1 MLHFHKF
8 IFFKVRKLP
17 KKLPKKPVSSK
28 KRQSKVRNQQRN
40 WLLQPPH
47 SQTNWRRLKLV
58 WRLKLTLQPMMK
70 YLLWVLWKKPIKPR
84 PRRKM
89 PLKKWPRQ
97 SKSLKRSQ
105 QFCQRFKSL
114 VSLYIQPGRLSLR
127 MICFCQAIFC
137 AWLLSVLLPTHLHYR
152 LGISTSISNP
162 FARKRVGSSK
172 SSTNNLNDNLLPY
185 RSIGPKIKFLI

>member
-1 MLHFHKF
+1 MLRFHKF

-28 KRQSKVRNQQRN
+28 KRQSKVKNLQRN
-40 WLLQPPH
+40 WLQQPPH
-47 SQTNWRRLKLV
+47 SQTSWRRLKLV

-114 VSLYIQPGRLSLR
+114 VSLYIQPGRLNLR
-127 MICFCQAIFC
+127 IICCCQPIFC
-137 AWLLSVLLPTHLHYR
+137 ALLPSVLLPTHLHYR
-152 LGISTSISNP
+152 HVSSGGAGGAPGSTACP
-162 FARKRVGSSK
+162 
-172 SSTNNLNDNLLPY
+172 P
-185 RSIGPKIKFLI
+185 PKFLDFATCLILLNNPRTNS

>member
-1 MLHFHKF
+1 MLRYQKF

-17 KKLPKKPVSSK
+17 KKPPKKLASLK
-28 KRQSKVRNQQRN
+28 KRQSKVKNQQQN
-40 WLLQPPH
+40 WLQPPPH
-47 SQTNWRRLKLV
+47 SQTSWRRLKLV

-114 VSLYIQPGRLSLR
+114 VSLYAQPGRLNLGI
-127 MICFCQAIFC
+127 ICCCQPIFC
-137 AWLLSVLLPTHLHYR
+137 ALLLSVLLPTHLHYFVNSR
-152 LGISTSISNP
+152 LSR
-162 FARKRVGSSK
+162 A
-172 SSTNNLNDNLLPY
+172 LLHPIY
-185 RSIGPKIKFLI
+185 IMGYFHFIC